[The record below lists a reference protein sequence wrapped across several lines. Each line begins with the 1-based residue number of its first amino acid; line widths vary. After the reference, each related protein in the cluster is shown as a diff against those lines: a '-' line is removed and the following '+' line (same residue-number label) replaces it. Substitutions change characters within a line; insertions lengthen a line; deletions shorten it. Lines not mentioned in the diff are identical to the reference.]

1 MGCYAFTQ
9 KIKKQLVFIK
19 KGLKSLKFSKKAKGD
34 FVRELLQMFD
44 YIKRYHSDIFESL
57 ALALQFFI
65 FKLEQKEAL
74 LEFVSLHH
82 RRKEFRPL
90 YEYDLKDLM
99 GEELYTR
106 ADPNLN
112 VGKILKTIAETPL
125 TPEIIEQ
132 FIHTITIKR
141 TLNKL
146 YVYSTPQEVNELIIS
161 LLDIAPKDEVYN
173 PCYGMGT
180 LFLSLSKRSKTIRL
194 FGEELDG
201 RLAKIA
207 KLMARVGGIQEMH
220 LFVNDILKK
229 PVFKN
234 EKGFRQ
240 FDKIVCNPPFSAHLG
255 IEYLKND
262 ERFSRYG
269 ILAKSSPELVFLT
282 HALMHLKQRG
292 VFIVRNQTLQ
302 KSFLEEKLRERMVED
317 RVIEAIIELP
327 KNIFPHQSHDFS
339 ILVLAAHSDSILHI
353 DATSERFWQKDGKYN
368 RLIGIE
374 EILALYRQK
383 RESEY
388 SKLTPIEEIDIH
400 DLRAQNYLRFCALK
414 PQKTLSLASLKPL
427 IFRGQ
432 RVYGGS
438 KDVPLEYLDI
448 GIQDF
453 APYCF
458 TDHRG
463 TLRSSGDREKI
474 LRYALKPYDILLPL
488 RGSSPKVTLLGE
500 SYRDKLA
507 IANAGIIVI
516 RLPQKEKAIALYLY
530 LFSKE
535 GQKLVSGLY
544 ESSAASIIT
553 PENLLEL
560 ALPAS
565 FEHDSSKRF
574 ATLERLAK
582 EIASLEE
589 EIDRIR

>member
-1 MGCYAFTQ
+1 
-9 KIKKQLVFIK
+9 
-19 KGLKSLKFSKKAKGD
+19 
-34 FVRELLQMFD
+34 
-44 YIKRYHSDIFESL
+44 
-57 ALALQFFI
+57 
-65 FKLEQKEAL
+65 
-74 LEFVSLHH
+74 
-82 RRKEFRPL
+82 
-90 YEYDLKDLM
+90 
-99 GEELYTR
+99 
-106 ADPNLN
+106 
-112 VGKILKTIAETPL
+112 
-125 TPEIIEQ
+125 
-132 FIHTITIKR
+132 
-141 TLNKL
+141 
-146 YVYSTPQEVNELIIS
+146 
-161 LLDIAPKDEVYN
+161 
-173 PCYGMGT
+173 
-180 LFLSLSKRSKTIRL
+180 
-194 FGEELDG
+194 
-201 RLAKIA
+201 
-207 KLMARVGGIQEMH
+207 
-220 LFVNDILKK
+220 
-229 PVFKN
+229 
-234 EKGFRQ
+234 
-240 FDKIVCNPPFSAHLG
+240 
-255 IEYLKND
+255 
-262 ERFSRYG
+262 
-269 ILAKSSPELVFLT
+269 
-282 HALMHLKQRG
+282 
-292 VFIVRNQTLQ
+292 
-302 KSFLEEKLRERMVED
+302 MVED